1 MPRQPLALGFNE
13 GRSRPVGATRLVNL
27 YMEPGAANSRAP
39 RFPGGSPIA
48 SALGGPSYGTPG
60 LKAFAQLAS
69 SGNCRAAIYA
79 LGFFYVL
86 NGDTLSQITL
96 GGTAVNCTGAAIPAT
111 GVAMLTTNGMQVTIL
126 SGGLC
131 FVTTGTTVSQITS
144 SAYPL
149 SGVSSIDTIDGY
161 TLFSTAQPGSQTTGA
176 SVNISGITTANP
188 AVVTTGAV
196 HNLSNGTLVTIAGV
210 VGMTQVNNRTFT
222 VTVVD
227 STDVQL
233 NGVDS
238 TSYTGYSSG
247 GTISPVTSQATGQ
260 WFISALY
267 DSTSIDALQ
276 FATKQAKS
284 DPLVRVLVANREVLL
299 FGTQSI
305 EPWTDAG
312 TFPFPFQRVTGA
324 IIDRGTVAPLSPA
337 EWSNTVY
344 WLGDDLVVYSALGY
358 NPVRISTSAIEE
370 QIRKLATAVDAF
382 GMTYSQEGHSFYVLT
397 FPTGNRT
404 FVYDIS
410 TGIWHE
416 RVSGTQLT
424 YAAWNV
430 NCIVSTGGLTY
441 AGSNAGKFGILDLD
455 TFTEYGQPLSS
466 YAWTQPLYND
476 GKRATISV
484 LELECELGVGIPLG
498 QGSAPVVMVRTS
510 DDGGATWSNERQAQ
524 LGATGDRIDRAR
536 VFRLGIFRQRMF
548 EFRISDPVKRA
559 FYGINY
565 GAIGMTS

>member
-13 GRSRPVGATRLVNL
+13 GRSRPVGATRMVNL
-27 YMEPGAANSRAP
+27 YMEPGAMNSRAP
-39 RFPGGSPIA
+39 RFPNGPFA
-48 SALGGPSYGTPG
+48 TVGGPAYGTPG
-60 LKAFAQLAS
+60 LKAFAQLAA

-86 NGDTLSQITL
+86 NGDTLSQIAL
-96 GGTAVNCTGAAIPAT
+96 GGAITNCTGATIPAT
-111 GVAMLTTNGMQVTIL
+111 GVAMLTTNGLQVTIL

-144 SAYPL
+144 TAYPL

-161 TLFSTAQPGSQTTGA
+161 TLFSTAQPGSQTIAA
-176 SVNISGITTANP
+176 SVNITGITAANP

-196 HNLSNGTLVTIAGV
+196 HGLANGTLVTIAGV

-238 TSYTGYSSG
+238 TAYTAYSSG
-247 GTISPVTSQATGQ
+247 GTISPVTSQANGQ
-260 WFISALY
+260 WFISGLY
-267 DSTSIDALQ
+267 DSTALNALQ
-276 FATKQAKS
+276 FATKQARP
-284 DPLVRVLVANREVLL
+284 DPLMRILVANREVLL

-305 EPWTDAG
+305 EPWTDVG
-312 TFPFPFQRVTGA
+312 SFPFPFQRVTGA
-324 IIDRGTVAPLSPA
+324 IIDRGTAAALSPA

-358 NPVRISTSAIEE
+358 NPVRISTNAIEE
-370 QIRKLATAVDAF
+370 AIRKLATAVDAV
-382 GMTYSQEGHSFYVLT
+382 GMTYSQGGHSFYVLT

-430 NCIVSTGGLTY
+430 NCLVAANGLTY

-455 TFTEYGQPLSS
+455 TFAEYGQPIRR

-476 GKRATISV
+476 GKRATTPV
-484 LELECELGVGIPLG
+484 LELECELGVGLSSG

-524 LGATGDRIDRAR
+524 LGMMGNRNDRAR
-536 VFRLGIFRQRMF
+536 VFRMGIFRQRMF
-548 EFRISDPVKRA
+548 EFAVSDPVKVA
-559 FYGINY
+559 FYGMNY
-565 GAIGMTS
+565 GAIGMNS